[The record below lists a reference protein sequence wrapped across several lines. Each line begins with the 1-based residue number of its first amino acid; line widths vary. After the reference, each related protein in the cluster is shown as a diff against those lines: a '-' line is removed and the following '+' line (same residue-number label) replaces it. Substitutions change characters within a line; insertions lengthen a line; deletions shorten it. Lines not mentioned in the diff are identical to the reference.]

1 MDSPEITAIDLSS
14 ATIRVGFSDD
24 EFEADDLVLNQIED
38 EENESN
44 GSSVGG
50 GSMGLRSGW
59 WWPSRNGTVISELN
73 PDDGGTRTCGERF
86 GASLHEGSSRRRGRG
101 RGQNCSG
108 FLRNSHRRSLLPRA
122 LPVEIGRTLE
132 TFGDVGPPIQDPR
145 HQRRSAVLARE

>member
-50 GSMGLRSGW
+50 GGMLMERTFKD
-59 WWPSRNGTVISELN
+59 TVHDYS
-73 PDDGGTRTCGERF
+73 
-86 GASLHEGSSRRRGRG
+86 AS
-101 RGQNCSG
+101 
-108 FLRNSHRRSLLPRA
+108 FL
-122 LPVEIGRTLE
+122 VLE
-132 TFGDVGPPIQDPR
+132 SV
-145 HQRRSAVLARE
+145 QR